1 MEAELPTEVP
11 IACSLSE
18 ADLAQRLTE
27 ARTLGADALAG
38 VEAGDRVA
46 VLHFSGARE
55 AVDRFVEA
63 ESRCCGSFAF
73 EVTDRP
79 EGIEL
84 RISAPEV
91 PSRSFQSRGGG
102 SRGLAGRALMER
114 RHEGRRAR

>member
-27 ARTLGADALAG
+27 ARTLGADALMG
-38 VEAGDRVA
+38 VEARDRVA

-63 ESRCCGSFAF
+63 ESRCCGFFAF

-84 RISAPEV
+84 RISAPEGAEPV
-91 PSRSFQSRGGG
+91 LRSLVAAVVAGWEGG
-102 SRGLAGRALMER
+102 L
-114 RHEGRRAR
+114 